1 MQNIRGK
8 MNNTTNFASALDKF
22 AEKIDFTKLEGNP
35 DAFYKAGVAFVEN
48 GQFDDAIVE
57 FLKIIKTVSHQESMF
72 LDAVKELKSMGFS
85 STDISAITG
94 IPESEET
101 KDAVKENLISENNPS
116 PAGKSIGTI
125 LAIAGILFLIS
136 FFAGD
141 GETAGF
147 LQCIVIP
154 GGTFIAIVLALLIV
168 NINSPTIKEKSS
180 AQVRR
185 DESTPLVEGESAE
198 NVKKQQSEEVG
209 STLNAAFLSGMAG
222 VLFVIAGVYLIN
234 DNKVPFDS
242 LNNLILLVCI
252 FVVPIFSLIGVAIHK
267 SRRSKK

>member
-1 MQNIRGK
+1 MTNRREETRIKKLISDLKSDEDYIRR
-8 MNNTTNFASALDKF
+8 NS
-22 AEKIDFTKLEGNP
+22 I
-35 DAFYKAGVAFVEN
+35 
-48 GQFDDAIVE
+48 DAISE
-57 FLKIIKTVSHQESMF
+57 ELINDKKIINALIEIATNDPNK
-72 LDAVKELKSMGFS
+72 
-85 STDISAITG
+85 AIRSYAENALYRLG
-94 IPESEET
+94 IEMKQET
-101 KDAVKENLISENNPS
+101 KDAVKKNLISENNPS

-136 FFAGD
+136 FFVGD

-147 LQCIVIP
+147 LQCFVIP
-154 GGTFIAIVLALLIV
+154 GAAFIAIVLALLIV
-168 NINSPTIKEKSS
+168 NINNPTIKETSS

-185 DESTPLVEGESAE
+185 DESTPLVEGEPAE
-198 NVKKQQSEEVG
+198 NVKEQQSEEVG

-222 VLFVIAGVYLIN
+222 VLFVIAVVYLIN